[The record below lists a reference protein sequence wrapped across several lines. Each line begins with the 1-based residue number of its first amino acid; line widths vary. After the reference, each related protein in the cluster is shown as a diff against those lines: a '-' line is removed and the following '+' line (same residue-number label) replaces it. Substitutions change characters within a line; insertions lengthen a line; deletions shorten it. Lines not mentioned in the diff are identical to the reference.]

1 MTASALKACNAP
13 AGKSSTRSIGRS
25 IPSNSRPV
33 RPVMTARALVGRTDG
48 AQNDW
53 PVQWRLPSLEDVA
66 QFYQKHVLKNQA
78 QEGAKLEDVMSRQI
92 ICVTENIALDQLTNT
107 FKKVSGVC
115 VVDENKRLIAVV
127 SRKDLSKGAT
137 VREVM
142 SSPPIACTADA
153 TVRDAA
159 ALMLKHK
166 VHRIPVVDS
175 DARVIG
181 MVTRTDIFTAL
192 EQGK

>member
-13 AGKSSTRSIGRS
+13 A
-25 IPSNSRPV
+25 
-33 RPVMTARALVGRTDG
+33 DG